1 MTEPLTHAQ
10 LDEIVTSLGDAR
22 LVNLDM
28 SLRNVMQSVSSVL
41 KKAPEGAA
49 VQLHILCCN
58 EYFLVTD

>member
-10 LDEIVTSLGDAR
+10 LEEIVTSLGDAR

-41 KKAPEGAA
+41 KKTPEGAA
-49 VQLHILCCN
+49 VKLHILCCN